1 MVFSGSTKETA
12 RTDTDMAFWLPRGT
26 NRFNFSGGA
35 RFFHGGAMPQEV
47 LVPVVTI
54 SEMKGIHLEKSR
66 VGRVGVSLLGSV
78 KKVVTNIPKFTFIQT
93 DAVSLRMKPRTLKI
107 SLRDGNDLISS
118 EETLTFDSDSN
129 VMDERKKTVRLPLK
143 SGPFNSKHTYALV
156 LRHADD
162 DTEYDRVPIMID
174 IAFANDF

>member
-1 MVFSGSTKETA
+1 MPCP
-12 RTDTDMAFWLPRGT
+12 PRM
-26 NRFNFSGGA
+26 N
-35 RFFHGGAMPQEV
+35 
-47 LVPVVTI
+47 
-54 SEMKGIHLEKSR
+54 
-66 VGRVGVSLLGSV
+66 
-78 KKVVTNIPKFTFIQT
+78 
-93 DAVSLRMKPRTLKI
+93 PRTLKI

-143 SGPFNSKHTYALV
+143 SGPFNNKHTYALV